1 VYKVEEAGGEG
12 AGAGAGRRA
21 LPTATA
27 HLLEQDG
34 GTLAAEVVD
43 EGLRLL
49 GNGEV
54 VSVERG
60 K

>member
-12 AGAGAGRRA
+12 AGAGRRA
-21 LPTATA
+21 LPTAATA

-49 GNGEV
+49 GDG
-54 VSVERG
+54 
-60 K
+60 